1 MTQKSYNHCP
11 ISLASAVLEP
21 RWTML
26 VLFELW
32 SGKTRFNQFRRGL
45 SNMSPSLLSK
55 RLKEMEVNELLIRH
69 ENTTTGEVNYTLTD
83 TGRALEPIVDALGRW
98 AHRNIDT
105 PPSLEHPDVKHLTW
119 NMMREVNRDDM
130 PKAKRSTILFHFPKL
145 PENLARTW
153 LICPPNAAVELCG
166 IDPGYDLDAI
176 VSADLTSL
184 TSVWL
189 GRSSLKDE
197 IDIGQ
202 INIAGDPRVEAG
214 LEKWFARN

>member
-1 MTQKSYNHCP
+1 MTENSYNHCP
-11 ISLASAVLEP
+11 ISVASALLEP

-45 SNMSPSLLSK
+45 FNMSPSLLSK
-55 RLKEMEVNELLIRH
+55 RLKEMEVNGLVIRRK
-69 ENTTTGEVNYTLTD
+69 NTATGEVNYTLTD

-105 PPSLEHPDVKHLTW
+105 APSLEHPDVKHLTW

-145 PENLARTW
+145 PDFQARTW

-176 VSADLTSL
+176 VTADLTSL

-189 GRSSLKDE
+189 GCSSLEAE
-197 IDIGQ
+197 IDAGHIDM
-202 INIAGDPRVEAG
+202 AGDPRVEVG
-214 LEKWFARN
+214 IRKWFAGN